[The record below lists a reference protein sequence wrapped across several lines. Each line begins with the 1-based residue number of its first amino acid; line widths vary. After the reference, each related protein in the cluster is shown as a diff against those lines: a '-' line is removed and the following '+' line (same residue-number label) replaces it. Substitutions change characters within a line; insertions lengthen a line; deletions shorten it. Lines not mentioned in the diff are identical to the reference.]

1 MAQVEN
7 RQVIVEIVADDVVKA
22 QEILYAKQK
31 KLNEEIKKTNDPKA
45 IADFNKQLKFTEQQ
59 IQRNEKVLKGELLPT
74 FNQLS
79 ASAKRCAAE
88 FKKTGDPEV
97 LRKYHEVNNVL
108 GQMKSEMAGLA
119 KQSQGLTQSG
129 IFSEGSAKIIV
140 GAMEQAKDKVVKLEN
155 EFGKLSP
162 QASEA
167 RKELSALSLITQ
179 NPKFLN
185 IASRVGDANQ
195 ELGFFTKTLI
205 ELEDAGLKNTEVYRD
220 VQARLAQLTDQI
232 SDTKQEVRAMASD
245 TRGFDLF
252 AGAVSFTADV
262 FQTAAG
268 AASLFGASQED
279 VTKAIKN
286 LMAIQSVANG
296 VKGIA
301 IQFTQKGT
309 FANKLFTFSQNQLT
323 IAVSASSTAFQR
335 LRAILITT
343 GIGALV
349 VGVGLLIANFQKL
362 KDLFSGVS
370 ASQKKMNDALIE
382 GSKNAAAERN
392 NLELLYNAATNTAK
406 GIDAQKKAAKELQD
420 TYPLTFANFTAEE
433 IALGKAKT
441 AYERLSLSILAAS
454 LAKAKQA
461 TIDKDAMD
469 FAEKDKSLD
478 IEIDKLEK
486 KKALASSAKREIED
500 LGENRRRLI
509 TVDEKQEIQNQINT
523 LNIKKENLKKAF
535 YENNKMFADS
545 VAKDKK
551 EAEEAEKNEDERI
564 KRKNEQ
570 DRLKNLREQAL
581 KHAAEQRKQLLKE
594 LSEFEFKESIRG
606 LSDLGAAL
614 VVLGKN
620 FDKLREMAKGDQEII
635 KRINLIFGKERLAL
649 IRDFNTALFTKI
661 LKDRADQMGAIE
673 EVELKKFM
681 KRQEDFVKF
690 RKKLLDDLDE
700 SAEKSERNRMAGF
713 ELDVVQK
720 KGRAR
725 MKAEKK
731 FLNEQEKKE
740 LSNKNLTENEKTLI
754 QEKYKQKRTEVEE
767 NYLKRVVELTAEH
780 TDKLFNIWGAF
791 ATARTNKENAELAAD
806 RRRNDIKE
814 RNLAAR
820 LRKGLISEK
829 EYNRQIDELKNKQ
842 DAKEKEFAVKQ
853 FKRNQRI
860 AIMQAI
866 VNAAMGI
873 MSTYSARPG
882 LADIFTLGV
891 ARAIEVAIITAS
903 LAAQIATI
911 KSQKPQF
918 SKGGVLG
925 GRTHAQGGNAIVD
938 GSGRKIAEIEAG
950 EGIINRRTMAD
961 KKVYHFTGTPS
972 QVASYMNS
980 MHGGVSW
987 SKAAKYM
994 NYGAINKRY
1003 YEGGGVFGSGSDGL
1017 ALQRLNEILEKGI
1030 QAYLVYS
1037 HFETQ
1042 QDRINRIRA
1051 DARLK

>member
-59 IQRNEKVLKGELLPT
+59 IQRNEKVLNGELLPT

-79 ASAKRCAAE
+79 ASAKKWAAE

-108 GQMKSEMAGLA
+108 GQMKSEMAGVA
-119 KQSQGLTQSG
+119 KQSQGLTQSAD
-129 IFSEGSAKIIV
+129 GSAKIIV
-140 GAMEQAKDKVVKLEN
+140 GAMEQAKDRVVKLEN

-195 ELGFFTKTLI
+195 ELKFFTKTLI

-232 SDTKQEVRAMASD
+232 SDTKQEVKALASD

-268 AASLFGASQED
+268 AAELFGASQED
-279 VTKAIKN
+279 ATKAIKN
-286 LMAIQSVANG
+286 LMAIQSVSNG

-301 IQFTQKGT
+301 KELTDKGT
-309 FANKLFTFSQNQLT
+309 FANKLFTFSQNQMT
-323 IAVSASSTAFQR
+323 IAVAASSTAFQR

-349 VGVGLLIANFQKL
+349 VGVGLLIANFHKL

-382 GSKNAAAERN
+382 GSKNAAAQRT

-406 GIDAQKKAAKELQD
+406 GIDAQKKAAKELQE

-433 IALGKAKT
+433 IALGKAQK
-441 AYERLSLSILAAS
+441 AYDRLSQSILAAS
-454 LAKAKQA
+454 LAKANQA
-461 TIDKDAMD
+461 VIDKNAED
-469 FAEKDKSLD
+469 FAEKEQKID
-478 IEIDKLEK
+478 IEITKLEK
-486 KKALASSAKREIED
+486 KKETAKIARRQFIEIDEKT
-500 LGENRRRLI
+500 RRI
-509 TVDEKQEIQNQINT
+509 EIINDKQEIQNQIDK
-523 LNIKKENLKKAF
+523 LKEKKENLKKAF
-535 YENNKMFADS
+535 DEENKMFADS
-545 VAKDKK
+545 LAKNKK
-551 EAEEAEKNEDERI
+551 AAEEFEKNEDERI
-564 KRKNEQ
+564 KRENERNRQ
-570 DRLKNLREQAL
+570 KDLIEQAR
-581 KHAAEQRKQLLKE
+581 KRAAEERKQLLKE

-606 LSDLGAAL
+606 LSDLGVAL
-614 VVLGKN
+614 VTLGIQ
-620 FDKLREMAKGDQEII
+620 FDKLREMAKGAEDII
-635 KRINLIFGKERLAL
+635 KRINITYGKERQAL
-649 IRDFNTALFTKI
+649 IQNFYTALFKKI
-661 LKDRADQMGAIE
+661 SEARADIMAGIDE
-673 EVELKKFM
+673 SEFEKFM
-681 KRQEDFVKF
+681 KRHEVFVKW
-690 RKKLLDDLDE
+690 RKNLADDLDKN
-700 SAEKSERNRMAGF
+700 SDKSERDRMAKR
-713 ELDVVQK
+713 ELDVLQTRGLK
-720 KGRAR
+720 QL
-725 MKAEKK
+725 KAEKE
-731 FLNEQEKKE
+731 LLHQQEIVE
-740 LSNKNLTENEKTLI
+740 LSNKDLTENEKKLI
-754 QEKYKQKRTEVEE
+754 EEKYKQKREGLEE
-767 NYLKRVVELTAEH
+767 AHLKRIVDLTVHH
-780 TDKLFNIWGAF
+780 TDILFNIWGSF

-820 LRKGLISEK
+820 LRKGLINEK

-860 AIMQAI
+860 AILQAI
-866 VNAAMGI
+866 VNAATGI
-873 MSTYSARPG
+873 MSTYAARPA

-891 ARAIEVAIITAS
+891 ARAIQNAIITAT
-903 LAAQIATI
+903 LAAQIAAI

-1030 QAYLVYS
+1030 PAYLVYS